1 MSEHNKAI
9 VRRYLEEVFAQGDL
23 DGIQQ
28 LFAPDYVEH
37 DPASDEEIRG
47 HEGVRRD
54 LSIYQSALSDIE
66 IAVEDQIVEGDRVAT
81 RATLR
86 NARRGAPR
94 GASDRQPRDGHRD
107 RDSAGVGRQAR

>member
-28 LFAPDYVEH
+28 LFAPDYVAH

-66 IAVEDQIVEGDRVAT
+66 LTVEDQIGEGDRVAT

-86 NARRGAPR
+86 AAHVEELRGAGLLR
-94 GASDRQPRDGHRD
+94 QIGAIPVGQP
-107 RDSAGVGRQAR
+107 A